1 MFINQTLFF
10 ISFQFLITWLH
21 CISVYL
27 TLYDFFRWRYCDSQ
41 KQANI
46 QYVYELWYLPLTI
59 YCREYQIPLTIRI
72 KLVCDTSMDFDS
84 FIDRLIYR
92 CGYQIKM
99 TVRRKLICDISMH
112 FDSFINRTFYR
123 CEYHI
128 KVTVK
133 KSLYAI
139 RKYTFTIHLPMK
151 RLSITSLWIKSRWI
165 FSFFPKQCNTT
176 LTRMLIYLKYV
187 VFFSITFNIFVLY
200 LSINVIQQI
209 LFL

>member
-1 MFINQTLFF
+1 MFF
-10 ISFQFLITWLH
+10 ISFQFFITWLQ

-27 TLYDFFRWRYCDSQ
+27 TLYDFFRWRYCDSR

-151 RLSITSLWIKSRWI
+151 RLSLTSLLIKSRWI

-187 VFFSITFNIFVLY
+187 VFFQLHLTF
-200 LSINVIQQI
+200 
-209 LFL
+209 LFCIYQ

>member
-133 KSLYAI
+133 KAYMQYVNILLQFIYQWSAS
-139 RKYTFTIHLPMK
+139 HLRRYESNLVGYFP
-151 RLSITSLWIKSRWI
+151 
-165 FSFFPKQCNTT
+165 FFPN
-176 LTRMLIYLKYV
+176 
-187 VFFSITFNIFVLY
+187 NA
-200 LSINVIQQI
+200 I
-209 LFL
+209 LH

>member
-1 MFINQTLFF
+1 
-10 ISFQFLITWLH
+10 
-21 CISVYL
+21 
-27 TLYDFFRWRYCDSQ
+27 
-41 KQANI
+41 
-46 QYVYELWYLPLTI
+46 
-59 YCREYQIPLTIRI
+59 
-72 KLVCDTSMDFDS
+72 MDFDS

-187 VFFSITFNIFVLY
+187 VFFQLHLTFLFCIYQLMLYSKFYFCNHIIT
-200 LSINVIQQI
+200 SESKR
-209 LFL
+209 